1 MKYLVEYPMEY
12 LMEPHEMSDG
22 IQWSILYESWE
33 YLMKSYGTSFG
44 ILWKMLWNILECPM
58 ECPMEYP
65 MESSMISYVIS
76 CLMAAFK
83 KMYMGLWFR
92 V

>member
-1 MKYLVEYPMEY
+1 MEYPMSYYEQIPYGTPRNVKWNPMEY
-12 LMEPHEMSDG
+12 L
-22 IQWSILYESWE
+22 I
-33 YLMKSYGTSFG
+33 G
-44 ILWKMLWNILECPM
+44 ILGIPYEILWNIIWNPM
-58 ECPMEYP
+58 EDAVEYLVECPMEYP